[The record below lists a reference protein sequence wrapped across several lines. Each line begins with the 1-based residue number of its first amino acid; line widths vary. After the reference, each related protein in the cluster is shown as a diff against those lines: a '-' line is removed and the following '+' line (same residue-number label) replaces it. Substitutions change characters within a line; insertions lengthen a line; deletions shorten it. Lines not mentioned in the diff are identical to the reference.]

1 MFHESNSGEANPAG
15 NRIALALVACKD
27 CGTEI
32 HRKAESCPRCGRRQ
46 ERRSALRRAAPYL
59 VAGFCVLLLIAVI
72 GVFLEERSRSADQQA
87 MLAAILG
94 TLWPVTVVALVVI
107 IVLVIRN

>member
-1 MFHESNSGEANPAG
+1 M
-15 NRIALALVACKD
+15 ALVACKD

-32 HRKAESCPRCGRRQ
+32 NRKAESCPRCGRRQ

-59 VAGFCVLLLIAVI
+59 VAGFWVFLLIAVV
-72 GVFLEERSRSADQQA
+72 GVFLEERSRSADRQA

-94 TLWPVTVVALVVI
+94 TLWPFTVVALIVI

>member
-1 MFHESNSGEANPAG
+1 M
-15 NRIALALVACKD
+15 ALIACKD

-32 HRKAESCPRCGRRQ
+32 SSKAEFCPRCGRRQ
-46 ERRSALRRAAPYL
+46 ERRSVLRRIAPY
-59 VAGFCVLLLIAVI
+59 VFAGFGALMVLTVI

-94 TLWPVTVVALVVI
+94 TLWPLVVIALIAI
-107 IVLVIRN
+107 IVLVMRN

>member
-1 MFHESNSGEANPAG
+1 MT
-15 NRIALALVACKD
+15 LVACKD

-32 HRKAESCPRCGRRQ
+32 SSKAEFCPRCGRRQ
-46 ERRSALRRAAPYL
+46 ERRSLLRRSAPY
-59 VAGFCVLLLIAVI
+59 VFAGFGALIVIAII

-94 TLWPVTVVALVVI
+94 TLWPLIVIALIAI
-107 IVLVIRN
+107 IVLVMRN

>member
-1 MFHESNSGEANPAG
+1 MT
-15 NRIALALVACKD
+15 LVACKD

-32 HRKAESCPRCGRRQ
+32 SSKAEFCPRCGRRQ
-46 ERRSALRRAAPYL
+46 ERRSLLRRNAPY
-59 VAGFCVLLLIAVI
+59 VFAGFGALIVIAII

-94 TLWPVTVVALVVI
+94 TLWPLIVIALIAI
-107 IVLVIRN
+107 IVLVMRN

>member
-1 MFHESNSGEANPAG
+1 M
-15 NRIALALVACKD
+15 ALVTCKD

-32 HRKAESCPRCGRRQ
+32 SSKAEFCPRCGRRQ
-46 ERRSALRRAAPYL
+46 ERRSVLRRIAPY
-59 VAGFCVLLLIAVI
+59 VFAGFGAFMVLTVI

-94 TLWPVTVVALVVI
+94 TLWPLVVIALIAI
-107 IVLVIRN
+107 IVLVMRN